1 MTLIDMMEY
10 HHFMSKNTLAENLN
24 VLTVVGNRS
33 EKSTT
38 RTVVNHVG
46 NLLEQRGCRLNR
58 FDYAEE
64 NLPLFDVQ
72 TAFGGEV
79 YTALKKKV
87 KQADVIVL
95 GTPDYH
101 GSMSSAL
108 KNFLDH
114 FWTEFA
120 GKLFGTIVGSHE
132 KGLTVHDQMRTVMRQ
147 CYAWSLP
154 YGVSFQD
161 KADVDGDSV
170 TSEALKSKLEG
181 MASDLVV
188 YGQILANQRKV
199 DLAGSEPGFLSHYRK

>member
-1 MTLIDMMEY
+1 MRSHDGMPPYM
-10 HHFMSKNTLAENLN
+10 AETESSQSMN
-24 VLTVVGNRS
+24 VLLVVGNRS
-33 EKSTT
+33 AESTT
-38 RTVVNHVG
+38 RTVVKRLG
-46 NLLEQRGCRLNR
+46 AILSQCGCQVSC

-72 TAFGGEV
+72 TAFAGDI
-79 YTALKKKV
+79 YASLKPKV
-87 KQADVIVL
+87 KAADVIVL

-161 KADVDGDSV
+161 KTDVQNGTVISD
-170 TSEALKSKLEG
+170 ALGSRLEN
-181 MASDLVV
+181 MARDLRV
-188 YGQILANQRKV
+188 YGNLLAQQRRADFSGK
-199 DLAGSEPGFLSHYRK
+199 EPGFISHYRK

>member
-1 MTLIDMMEY
+1 
-10 HHFMSKNTLAENLN
+10 MSENTLAENLN
-24 VLTVVGNRS
+24 VLLVIGNRS
-33 EKSTT
+33 AKSTT

-46 NLLEQRGCRLNR
+46 NLLNQHGCQVNR

-72 TAFGGEV
+72 TAFGGEI
-79 YTALKKKV
+79 YASLKQRVKK
-87 KQADVIVL
+87 ADVIVL

-120 GKLFGTIVGSHE
+120 GKLFGAIVGSHE

-161 KADVDGDSV
+161 KADVDGESV
-170 TSEALKSKLEG
+170 ASDALRTKLDG
-181 MASDLVV
+181 MARDLVV
-188 YGQILANQRKV
+188 YGQLLANQRKT
-199 DLAGSEPGFLSHYRK
+199 DLAGSEAGFLSHYRK

>member
-1 MTLIDMMEY
+1 MTDQKT
-10 HHFMSKNTLAENLN
+10 SSVLN
-24 VLTVVGNRS
+24 VLLVIGNRS
-33 EKSTT
+33 AKSTT
-38 RTVVNHVG
+38 RTVVNHLG
-46 NLLEQRGCRLNR
+46 DLLSERGCQVQR

-72 TAFGGEV
+72 TAFGGDI
-79 YTALKKKV
+79 YSSLKSKV
-87 KQADVIVL
+87 KAADVIVL

-120 GKLFGTIVGSHE
+120 GKLFGSIVGSHE

-154 YGVSFQD
+154 YGVSFEDKTDVDNDLVSSEKLKERLKGMARDLHVFGQLLAEQR
-161 KADVDGDSV
+161 KAD
-170 TSEALKSKLEG
+170 
-181 MASDLVV
+181 LV
-188 YGQILANQRKV
+188 
-199 DLAGSEPGFLSHYRK
+199 GSEPGFLSHYRK